1 MPLKDKGKSNQK
13 STIMKRMLTTL
24 AILFLALP
32 ISAQMNPN
40 QEYYRTMRWKA
51 KDGKT
56 ANFIE
61 NAGKKTKMYNNTPE
75 NAMVTYRITTGPDQ
89 GKFERVLVGK
99 SLDYLYNHN
108 SQQELDYW
116 SKNVAQYADSPEG
129 AKIWWRIKGWSVN
142 WEDSGAPSKYM
153 NVHILTLRSDNG
165 GDFRRYMNRY
175 MEILKENSTVKRAVF
190 KISSGSHPLEF
201 RIITF
206 FDDPMK
212 ARGEWKSEDF
222 NMEDA
227 YNSKY
232 GFNAFRTD
240 SDLYYASIEIYGQMI
255 ETHTLVP
262 EMSFMGN

>member
-1 MPLKDKGKSNQK
+1 MNKGESNQK
-13 STIMKRMLTTL
+13 PTIMKQMLTAL
-24 AILFLALP
+24 AILFLVLP

-40 QEYYRTMRWKA
+40 SEYYRTMRWQA
-51 KDGKT
+51 KDGEA

-61 NAGKKTKMYNNTPE
+61 NAGKKTKMFNNTPE
-75 NAMVTYRITTGPDQ
+75 HAMVTYQITNGPDQ
-89 GKFERVLVGK
+89 GKFERVLVAK

-116 SKNVAQYADSPEG
+116 SKNVSKYTNSPEG

-142 WEDSGAPSKYM
+142 WEESAAPSKYM
-153 NVHILTLRSDNG
+153 NVHILTLRSDNNG
-165 GDFRRYMNRY
+165 NFRRYMNRY
-175 MEILKENSTVKRAVF
+175 MGILKENSTVKRAVF

-240 SDLYYASIEIYGQMI
+240 VELYNASIEIYGQMI
-255 ETHTLVP
+255 ETHKLIP